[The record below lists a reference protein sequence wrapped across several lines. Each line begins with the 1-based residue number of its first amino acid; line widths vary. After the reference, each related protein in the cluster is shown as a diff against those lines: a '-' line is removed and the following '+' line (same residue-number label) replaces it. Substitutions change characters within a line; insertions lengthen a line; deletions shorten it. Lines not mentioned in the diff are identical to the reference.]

1 MISVDTMTN
10 ASTTE
15 GISLHHI
22 SVSDLDNN
30 CYLLTTESDEGTQG
44 LLIDAADN
52 APALLD
58 LAESAGARITA
69 VVTTHR
75 HFDHVRALEDVLDTT
90 KATHFASLGD
100 SPRLPRSADT
110 TLGEGD
116 TLRWAGHSLRAHI
129 LRGHTQEG
137 LALSIKIE
145 GIYHLFVGDS
155 LFPGGVGKTSTPEE
169 FNQLLSDVKTRLFD
183 VYPDTAVVHPG
194 HGKPT
199 TLGTERPHLEQW
211 RQRGW

>member
-10 ASTTE
+10 ASSTE
-15 GISLHHI
+15 GISLHNI

-30 CYLLTTESDEGTQG
+30 CYLLITESDQGTQG

-69 VVTTHR
+69 VATTHR

-100 SPRLPRSADT
+100 NPRLPRSADT

-116 TLRWAGHSLRAHI
+116 TLHWAGHSLRAHI

-137 LALSIKIE
+137 LALSIKID

>member
-1 MISVDTMTN
+1 MTN
-10 ASTTE
+10 ASSTE

-30 CYLLTTESDEGTQG
+30 CYLLTTESGQGTQG

-69 VVTTHR
+69 VATTHR

-100 SPRLPRSADT
+100 NPRLPRSADT

-116 TLRWAGHSLRAHI
+116 TLHWAGHSLRAHI

-137 LALSIKIE
+137 LALSIKID

>member
-1 MISVDTMTN
+1 MTN
-10 ASTTE
+10 ASSTE

-100 SPRLPRSADT
+100 NPRLPRSADT
-110 TLGEGD
+110 TLGERD
-116 TLRWAGHSLRAHI
+116 TLHWAGHSLRAHI

-137 LALSIKIE
+137 LALSIKID

>member
-1 MISVDTMTN
+1 MDTMTN
-10 ASTTE
+10 ASSTE
-15 GISLHHI
+15 GISLHNI

-30 CYLLTTESDEGTQG
+30 CYLLITESDQGTQG

-69 VVTTHR
+69 VATTHR

-100 SPRLPRSADT
+100 NPRLPRSADT

-116 TLRWAGHSLRAHI
+116 TLHWAGHSLRAHI

-137 LALSIKIE
+137 LALSIKID

>member
-10 ASTTE
+10 ASSAE

-30 CYLLTTESDEGTQG
+30 CYLLTTESDQDTQG

-69 VVTTHR
+69 VATTHR

-100 SPRLPRSADT
+100 NPRLPRSADT

-116 TLRWAGHSLRAHI
+116 TLHWAGHSLRAHI

-137 LALSIKIE
+137 LALSIKID

>member
-1 MISVDTMTN
+1 MDTMTN
-10 ASTTE
+10 TSSAE

-52 APALLD
+52 APAILD

-75 HFDHVRALEDVLDTT
+75 HFDHVRALEDVLDAT
-90 KATHFASLGD
+90 KAIHYASSGD

-116 TLRWAGHSLRAHI
+116 ALHWAGHILRAHI

-137 LALSIKIE
+137 LALSIKID

-155 LFPGGVGKTSTPEE
+155 LFPGGVGKTSTPAD
-169 FNQLLSDVKTRLFD
+169 FNQLLTDVKTRLFD

-211 RQRGW
+211 HQRGW

>member
-1 MISVDTMTN
+1 MTN
-10 ASTTE
+10 ASSTE
-15 GISLHHI
+15 GISLHNI

-30 CYLLTTESDEGTQG
+30 CYLLITESDQGTQG

-69 VVTTHR
+69 VATTHR

-100 SPRLPRSADT
+100 NPRLPRSADT

-116 TLRWAGHSLRAHI
+116 TLHWAGHSLRAHI

-137 LALSIKIE
+137 LALSIKID

>member
-10 ASTTE
+10 ASSTE

-100 SPRLPRSADT
+100 NPRLPRSADT

-116 TLRWAGHSLRAHI
+116 TLHWAGHSLRAHI

-137 LALSIKIE
+137 LALSIKID

-155 LFPGGVGKTSTPEE
+155 LFPRGVGKTSTPEE

>member
-1 MISVDTMTN
+1 MTN
-10 ASTTE
+10 ASSTE

-30 CYLLTTESDEGTQG
+30 CYLLTTESDQGTQG

-69 VVTTHR
+69 VATTHR

-100 SPRLPRSADT
+100 NPRLPRSADT

-116 TLRWAGHSLRAHI
+116 TLHWAGHSLRAHI

-137 LALSIKIE
+137 LALSIKID

-183 VYPDTAVVHPG
+183 VYPDTAVVYPG

>member
-1 MISVDTMTN
+1 MTN
-10 ASTTE
+10 ASSTE

-100 SPRLPRSADT
+100 NPRLPRSADT

-116 TLRWAGHSLRAHI
+116 TLHWAGHSLRAHI

-137 LALSIKIE
+137 LALSIKID

-155 LFPGGVGKTSTPEE
+155 LFPRGVGKTSTPEE